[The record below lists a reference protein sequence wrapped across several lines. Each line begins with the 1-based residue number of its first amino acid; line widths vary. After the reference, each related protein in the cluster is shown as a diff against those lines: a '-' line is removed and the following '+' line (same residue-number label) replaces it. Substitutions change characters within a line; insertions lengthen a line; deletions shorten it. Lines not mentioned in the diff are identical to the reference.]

1 MKLTVIDKSAN
12 DITLTFS
19 KISLLPVFN
28 VLEEN
33 VQLTWAEDT
42 PEIVKFNVLK
52 EDGTVDENVFIG
64 VTLYDEED

>member
-1 MKLTVIDKSAN
+1 MKLTVIDKAAD

-33 VQLTWAEDT
+33 VQLTWAEDM

-52 EDGTVDENVFIG
+52 EDGTVDENIFIG
-64 VTLYDEED
+64 VTLYDEEE